1 MNTEQQKIIKQVV
14 ADPSP
19 LNEWEYKFIND
30 VVDWIRVNSDYQ
42 LSDAQER
49 ALARIGGKYDI

>member
-1 MNTEQQKIIKQVV
+1 MNTEQQKIIEQVV

-30 VVDWIRVNSDYQ
+30 MAGWNKANPDYI